1 MKQNPIKLSRY
12 FCLVLVV
19 AFTSCTGDTQSS
31 KGPSSPPAVI
41 SSSAQVVKVGAV
53 PVNVSQS
60 SPVDAV
66 IALSISPG
74 FHINANPAT
83 FPYLIATEVTTEG
96 VEGIHVGTPVYP
108 DAIKKKFQFAEEP
121 LAVYEGELPIKLNL
135 RAEANAST
143 GRMSL
148 PVNVRVQACD
158 EEQCFPP
165 ATIRTAIPVTVK

>member
-1 MKQNPIKLSRY
+1 MSHSLRFAS
-12 FCLVLVV
+12 CLFLAIVTAACSKDVR
-19 AFTSCTGDTQSS
+19 TGNGG
-31 KGPSSPPAVI
+31 GPGPGQV
-41 SSSAQVVKVGAV
+41 SSSAQVVKVTAV

-60 SPVDAV
+60 GPVDAV

>member
-1 MKQNPIKLSRY
+1 MSRSFRFASY
-12 FCLVLVV
+12 LFL
-19 AFTSCTGDTQSS
+19 AFVTAACGKDVRTGNGGGL
-31 KGPSSPPAVI
+31 GPGQV
-41 SSSAQVVKVGAV
+41 SSSAQVVKVDAV
-53 PVNVSQS
+53 PVNVTQS

-83 FPYLIATEVTTEG
+83 FPYLIATEVTTER
-96 VEGIHVGTPVYP
+96 VEGIHVGIPVYP
-108 DAIKKKFQFAEEP
+108 DAIKRKFQFAEQP

-148 PVNVRVQACD
+148 PVNIRVQACD